1 MERDPNRVYFRA
13 GGFEQSRPILSGSD
27 AKDTFEF
34 IPIIDVTDIFSPY
47 LEVRKK
53 LAAEIGRAVKD
64 VGFFYAVNP
73 PVSTNLMDKSFAV
86 IKKFFDLPLEVKNK
100 YVMSNSPSFKGYMP
114 SKTVEKNAPDRD
126 SFSVGTDFTEP
137 EQVAAR
143 GGTHLVTGPVPQ
155 NQWPDEIPEFRKTF
169 YEYYHQCYR
178 FAQQLFRIFAL
189 SLGLE
194 ESAFAETFKSPLTD
208 VMIQHYFP
216 APERKNHEELL
227 FGHADFCEGIPGLE
241 VLNDNGIYVPA
252 PPIEHSFIVNTGAY
266 FELLSNS
273 TFPATV
279 HRVRTNLGLERFSFP
294 IFFSPDPTVL
304 LQPHP
309 ALVKEGEEPKYTP
322 HYFGRK
328 YINTLAKNMPDHPW
342 VKALK
347 LSGIKEED
355 YKFPP
360 KVRVAGVRKQGYH
373 DNGEEM
379 PAAVIRGDSMR
390 AQFWKCHEYYYD
402 PCSMASLRNLVATMS
417 FMMQRC
423 SGLLRSV
430 AARPQGSTC
439 NLGFRR
445 NLHEYLVIV
454 RDERDI
460 QGLDLK
466 PTFAGKVL
474 TEGSEIPKT
483 VFACQGASIEAIK
496 EAMRKH
502 SPSDLSNVDILP
514 LETVHTSYLGESS
527 NA

>member
-1 MERDPNRVYFRA
+1 MAAIIERDPNRVYFRA
-13 GGFEQSRPILSGSD
+13 GGFEQSRPILNGSD

-34 IPIIDVTDIFSPY
+34 IPIIDATDIFSPD
-47 LEVRKK
+47 LEARKK
-53 LAAEIGRAVKD
+53 LATEIGRAVKD

-155 NQWPDEIPEFRKTF
+155 NQWPNEIPEFRKTF
-169 YEYYHQCYR
+169 YEYYHQCYG

-216 APERKNHEELL
+216 APERKDHEELL

-309 ALVKEGEEPKYTP
+309 ALVKEGEDSKYTP

-347 LSGIKEED
+347 SSGIKEED
-355 YKFPP
+355 YKW
-360 KVRVAGVRKQGYH
+360 
-373 DNGEEM
+373 E
-379 PAAVIRGDSMR
+379 
-390 AQFWKCHEYYYD
+390 
-402 PCSMASLRNLVATMS
+402 
-417 FMMQRC
+417 
-423 SGLLRSV
+423 LLTQ
-430 AARPQGSTC
+430 P
-439 NLGFRR
+439 F
-445 NLHEYLVIV
+445 
-454 RDERDI
+454 D
-460 QGLDLK
+460 
-466 PTFAGKVL
+466 
-474 TEGSEIPKT
+474 
-483 VFACQGASIEAIK
+483 IK
-496 EAMRKH
+496 E
-502 SPSDLSNVDILP
+502 N
-514 LETVHTSYLGESS
+514 E
-527 NA
+527 

>member
-1 MERDPNRVYFRA
+1 MAAIIERDPNRVYFRA
-13 GGFEQSRPILSGSD
+13 GGFEQSRPILNGSD

-34 IPIIDVTDIFSPY
+34 IPIIDTTDIFSPD

-216 APERKNHEELL
+216 APERKYYEELL

-309 ALVKEGEEPKYTP
+309 ALVKEGEESKYTP

-347 LSGIKEED
+347 SSGIKEED
-355 YKFPP
+355 YKFPL
-360 KVRVAGVRKQGYH
+360 KAWVAGR
-373 DNGEEM
+373 
-379 PAAVIRGDSMR
+379 
-390 AQFWKCHEYYYD
+390 
-402 PCSMASLRNLVATMS
+402 RNLVVTMP

-423 SGLLRSV
+423 SALLRSV
-430 AARPQGSTC
+430 AARRPGSTL
-439 NLGFRR
+439 NLGSRR

-474 TEGSEIPKT
+474 TEGSKIPKT
-483 VFACQGASIEAIK
+483 VFACQVASIEAIK

-502 SPSDLSNVDILP
+502 SPSDLSTVEILP
-514 LETVHTSYLGESS
+514 LETVHTSHLGESS
-527 NA
+527 NAE